1 MGGFRSDTERLTRRA
16 GEFQDLA
23 GQAQRIADTVRQA
36 VESAGA
42 CWGDDEFGERFA
54 AAHGPRA
61 DDALAAAGALP
72 GELRALGQKFAE
84 TAETSRRTDSDN
96 ADALRRLTGEG

>member
-16 GEFQDLA
+16 GEFEDLA

-54 AAHGPRA
+54 AAHAPRA
-61 DDALAAAGALP
+61 DAALAAAGALP
-72 GELRALGQKFAE
+72 GELRALGEKFAD

>member
-1 MGGFRSDTERLTRRA
+1 MGGFRTDTERLAQRA
-16 GEFQDLA
+16 GEFEDLA

-54 AAHGPRA
+54 AAHAPRA
-61 DDALAAAGALP
+61 DATLAAAGELP
-72 GELRALGQKFAE
+72 GELRALGQKFAD
-84 TAETSRRTDSDN
+84 TARTTRRTDADN
-96 ADALRRLTGEG
+96 ADELRRLTGEG